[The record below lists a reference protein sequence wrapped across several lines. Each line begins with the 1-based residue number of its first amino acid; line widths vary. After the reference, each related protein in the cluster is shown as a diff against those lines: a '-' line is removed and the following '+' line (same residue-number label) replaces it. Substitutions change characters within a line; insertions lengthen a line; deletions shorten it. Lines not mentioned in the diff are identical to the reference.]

1 MSARDSL
8 IPTAVA
14 VGYGAA
20 PAAAPKK
27 RNGISTSLRVLV
39 AVAGVAGVCGLAVG
53 GGGYDLFAS
62 LGSSK
67 HDSATANKAHHKS
80 LDSLSEM
87 TKKYGDVR
95 SALAQ
100 SHKDAIVAMRHMQ
113 VRPMANTP
121 GAKPR
126 LGASEYENC
135 VAKGSRASEAYER
148 NFGNATD
155 AEKEI
160 EIKKDLTFAVNRAD
174 MPAITAYNDSKA
186 LLMQVG
192 CEVPPPATF
201 QELQLCLDDDTK
213 AFCDKSCSMPLPA
226 HCDPES
232 GKSFGTCAPSVA
244 SLCDEISETRE
255 KCVELKQHVTAKE
268 AAYDAM
274 TVGHLTCRTAPDAPF
289 AKAAYAQVK
298 YEEAYLKWAGAT
310 DDATEVC
317 TIGHALWVHTIGLFE
332 SHYDQIRIT
341 TDDIIE
347 MCDVTKDSDSKL
359 DIADVITETA
369 SGFYSN
375 SASLDAAAPEM
386 AKEAIGDPHSAR
398 PVEDKKLVTDDTGE
412 IAIVTDSTVGGGFH
426 EDQVQD
432 DDKRRKLVWWQQFC
446 DPTIAAM
453 EDLLTT
459 LEIAT
464 PQLQCFSETCQVKQL
479 AEATAFDGLVK
490 AYDTFVVAYAKYQDE
505 TNTYNAGVVEKNT
518 ALAVVVAAYETF
530 HPVKDE
536 IALLYDK
543 DVTKFEAFDAGDRS
557 AMRGCGLS
565 DCQVETICA
574 TKITGDK
581 AFEAL
586 VDVESCAAKPAP
598 TSACKVEKKA

>member
-192 CEVPPPATF
+192 CEVPPPPRFKNCSCVWTTTPRLSATN
-201 QELQLCLDDDTK
+201 
-213 AFCDKSCSMPLPA
+213 
-226 HCDPES
+226 
-232 GKSFGTCAPSVA
+232 
-244 SLCDEISETRE
+244 R
-255 KCVELKQHVTAKE
+255 
-268 AAYDAM
+268 AA
-274 TVGHLTCRTAPDAPF
+274 CPCPRTATRR
-289 AKAAYAQVK
+289 AA
-298 YEEAYLKWAGAT
+298 
-310 DDATEVC
+310 
-317 TIGHALWVHTIGLFE
+317 
-332 SHYDQIRIT
+332 R
-341 TDDIIE
+341 
-347 MCDVTKDSDSKL
+347 
-359 DIADVITETA
+359 A
-369 SGFYSN
+369 SG
-375 SASLDAAAPEM
+375 P
-386 AKEAIGDPHSAR
+386 AR
-398 PVEDKKLVTDDTGE
+398 P
-412 IAIVTDSTVGGGFH
+412 
-426 EDQVQD
+426 
-432 DDKRRKLVWWQQFC
+432 R
-446 DPTIAAM
+446 
-453 EDLLTT
+453 LL
-459 LEIAT
+459 LCAT
-464 PQLQCFSETCQVKQL
+464 
-479 AEATAFDGLVK
+479 
-490 AYDTFVVAYAKYQDE
+490 
-505 TNTYNAGVVEKNT
+505 
-518 ALAVVVAAYETF
+518 
-530 HPVKDE
+530 
-536 IALLYDK
+536 
-543 DVTKFEAFDAGDRS
+543 RS
-557 AMRGCGLS
+557 AKRGR
-565 DCQVETICA
+565 
-574 TKITGDK
+574 
-581 AFEAL
+581 
-586 VDVESCAAKPAP
+586 
-598 TSACKVEKKA
+598 SAWS